1 MGLMTAPASDGQ
13 LVLTPHPVTLDGQCH
28 IAMDLQPGERLCEFL
43 HRHVIDLDQGEWTV
57 SIGGRVVPRHLWPY
71 VYPKDGQVIEVRG
84 AVGRNA
90 LYIVAMIALTYFTF
104 GIGSAAGWGAGA
116 AAGAFGGGVAGA
128 VFASAVFVAGS
139 IVINKVL
146 GPKVEKPSESTAGT
160 VFSLGAARNRARQYE
175 PLGLLFGRMRI
186 APDIASN
193 TYSWYEGNEQ
203 YIGMVL
209 TPGIGV
215 GRVGAFS
222 NGDTLLSSYEGVSV
236 FHAGYSQMPEQTIPL
251 YSNVDTVDGGELP
264 DAADFVT
271 RTTST
276 DTVRILINLEYVL
289 GGLGTSG
296 KAYNVS
302 ETVQVQYAPAGT
314 GIWQTLAT
322 QTYTGDKLD
331 VSRRAT
337 LSADV
342 AKGQYDVRVRILG
355 LGNYSGDN
363 TQRNDFQWSTMGS
376 VQADTA
382 TYAGIS
388 RTGIIMKATGQLNG
402 QPDELRAE
410 HVAAPIPVWRSGAW
424 VNEESSNPGANIL
437 KYVRGYYDKD
447 GKLIA
452 GMGKSDEEIDIES
465 LQGFMA
471 HCEANGYTYDYW
483 LTEERSHDEVLQA
496 IALAGMGQTT
506 WAGGRLSVVWAADEQ
521 PLSGVVNM
529 AEMKKG
535 SFSVDYT
542 LASAADGIEYS
553 YFDSTTNKVE
563 TLRVPAPGV
572 EVMLNPARLTGE
584 GIGREAHAAEMA
596 RYHLAQSLFQYKD
609 IGFAQDLQYLSYR
622 RMSML
627 SISHDLTQWG
637 FGGRII
643 AAERSPLLGTVTLTL
658 DEPVPPPDTR
668 SAFIGLRIPGEAV
681 YRTFRVRNFAEAT
694 DTIQLVEEWPDDAPL
709 PGEGYDDPMVQG
721 GWQDNPAHDT
731 VWIYDFKA
739 TPGLRV
745 RVVAIEPESDL
756 KGASISVVPED
767 TRFWIFVKTGQYIRP
782 ESGSSLATR
791 PIVSNLVISED
802 QITTGDVTATDLLA
816 TFDIS
821 GPFDHAVVYASASDG
836 NGELQEVAQTRT
848 RTARWRIPRAGTYT
862 LNVRPFGPDGQM
874 GVGASLI
881 YTTIGAD
888 APPVN
893 YDIFDVEEISGGIR
907 RYTWGFWNDTIRSA
921 NLAGAEIRYT
931 AAPEQGAPMPAWDAM
946 TPVGDS
952 GYHTGAFDSPIP
964 ASGKWTF
971 AIRARNTNGTL
982 SVAAKYVTKTLGKN
996 LGELQEEMQQAID
1009 QTTEQI
1015 RQGLMEAAER
1025 DRQIAEEAL
1034 AAANKARDDAI
1045 AHADALN
1052 AALGDLVNADEWTST
1067 ASYPKGDFVRYDGR
1081 LYRAELAN
1089 SGVVPAGNPSTWQ
1102 NVGNY
1107 SSAGEAIAAALD
1119 MANQTANELEA
1130 EATRLAA
1137 VVARLPAGTGQ
1148 LATSASVSEE
1158 STARANADSVLG
1170 QRTSVVEARMP
1181 AGNGGLATAASV
1193 TAASTASTDRDAA
1206 LGQRIGVVE
1215 ARMPSGTG
1223 GLATSASVTAVDTAS
1238 ASRDTA
1244 LGQRIDSTNAVV
1256 AGKADTTAVNALQ
1269 SNVNQIG
1276 NETTANS
1283 LALTQVRSQVGGG
1296 GNILNNSTF
1305 EADLS
1310 GWSLFYNQD
1319 GGATTLTRVSPGPWV
1334 PGGNFAM
1341 EIRRLPNAGLYGDLV
1356 VSSAGMSCTPGVR
1369 YCASVYGAIQRAAG
1383 EVMIAFYDSN
1393 ENEIESVTGT
1403 PFAASGGT
1411 TMASYTRSFVFRTAP
1426 SNAVRVRLYVRMHS
1440 PYDNSTSFGNYL
1452 WIVKP
1457 AINEVAA
1464 NTTVPPAWSPSAT
1477 AIDFKYASATQSLST
1492 RLTTNE
1498 NGVASYQA
1506 SWTLALDV
1514 NGRVAGARSVN
1525 NGQTATLDFAFDKVR
1540 FIGVDAGQGRS
1551 EIVNGK
1557 IYCYAPNG
1565 VQVIAMG
1572 PGV

>member
-1 MGLMTAPASDGQ
+1 MGLMTTPASDGQ
-13 LVLTPHPVTLDGQCH
+13 LVLTPHPVTLDGQRH

-71 VYPKDGQVIEVRG
+71 VYPKDGQIIEVRG

-90 LYIVAMIALTYFTF
+90 LYIVAMAALIYFT
-104 GIGSAAGWGAGA
+104 GGAGA
-116 AAGAFGGGVAGA
+116 TWAAGLGTTGAAVAYTAAFV
-128 VFASAVFVAGS
+128 VGS

-146 GPKVEKPSESTAGT
+146 GPKVESPTAPSNAGT
-160 VFSLGAARNRARQYE
+160 VYSLGAARNRPRPYE
-175 PLGLLFGRMRI
+175 PLGLLFGRTRI
-186 APDIASN
+186 APDIAST
-193 TYSWYEGNEQ
+193 TYSWYEGDDQ
-203 YIGMVL
+203 YIGIVL

-236 FHAGYSQMPEQTIPL
+236 FHAGYSQMPEETIPL
-251 YSNVDTVDGGELP
+251 YSNVDTVEGGELP
-264 DAADFVT
+264 DTADFVT
-271 RTTST
+271 RTTSA

-289 GGLGTSG
+289 GGVGTSG
-296 KAYNVS
+296 KKYNVS

-331 VSRRAT
+331 VSKRAT

-342 AKGQYDVRVRILG
+342 PKGQYDVRVRILG
-355 LGNYSGDN
+355 LGNYEGDN

-388 RTGIIMKATGQLNG
+388 RAGIIMKATGQLNG

-410 HVAAPIPVWRSGAW
+410 HVAAPIPVWRNGAW
-424 VNEESSNPGANIL
+424 VTEETSNNGAHIL
-437 KYVRGYYDKD
+437 KYARGYYDKD

-584 GIGREAHAAEMA
+584 GVTREAHAAELA

-637 FGGRII
+637 FGGRIV

-658 DEPVPPPDTR
+658 DEPIPPPDAR

-681 YRTFRVRNFAEAT
+681 YRTFRVRSFAEAT

-709 PGEGYDDPMVQG
+709 PGEGYDDPMVHG

-767 TRFWIFVKTGQYIRP
+767 ARFWIFVKTGQYIRP

-802 QITTGDVTATDLLA
+802 QITTGDVTATDLVA

-836 NGELQEVAQTRT
+836 SGELQEVAQTRT

-862 LNVRPFGPDGQM
+862 INVRPFGPEGQM
-874 GVGASLI
+874 GIGASLI

-907 RYTWGFWNDTIRSA
+907 RYTWGFWNDTIQSA

-931 AAPEQGAPMPAWDAM
+931 AAPEQGAPMPGWDAM

-964 ASGKWTF
+964 SSGKWTF

-982 SVAAKYVTKTLGKN
+982 SVADKYVTKTLGKN

-1009 QTTEQI
+1009 QTTEDI
-1015 RQGLMEAAER
+1015 RQGFLEAAQR
-1025 DRQIAEEAL
+1025 DQ
-1034 AAANKARDDAI
+1034 
-1045 AHADALN
+1045 
-1052 AALGDLVNADEWTST
+1052 
-1067 ASYPKGDFVRYDGR
+1067 
-1081 LYRAELAN
+1081 ELAQQLQQQAQDLAN
-1089 SGVVPAGNPSTWQ
+1089 LQALVEAPEWVDQAWPAGSIVKHAGGMYVAKQDVPAGT
-1102 NVGNY
+1102 
-1107 SSAGEAIAAALD
+1107 AITD
-1119 MANQTANELEA
+1119 TAYWSYIGQYASLA
-1130 EATRLAA
+1130 EAVGAIGVAMQQVTTDVQQIEQELQ
-1137 VVARLPAGTGQ
+1137 VVAQDVR
-1148 LATSASVSEE
+1148 
-1158 STARANADSVLG
+1158 
-1170 QRTSVVEARMP
+1170 
-1181 AGNGGLATAASV
+1181 
-1193 TAASTASTDRDAA
+1193 
-1206 LGQRIGVVE
+1206 GVQ
-1215 ARMPSGTG
+1215 SS
-1223 GLATSASVTAVDTAS
+1223 L
-1238 ASRDTA
+1238 
-1244 LGQRIDSTNAVV
+1244 
-1256 AGKADTTAVNALQ
+1256 AGKADASAVQAINTRLTQAENNVSSLSQLIGTVQSALTGKADASAVQALQ
-1269 SNVNQIG
+1269 TQVTQIG
-1276 NETTANS
+1276 NEVTSNSTAITS
-1283 LALTQVRSQVGGG
+1283 VRSQIGGS
-1296 GNILNNSTF
+1296 GNLLPNATF
-1305 EADLS
+1305 EGDVSGWSFVINEWNVSLTRNVAGADWIPAGGSQAGWYGGFSPSGISVIRSAVFPVEAGKLYMASVYTGAHRCQANLSLVFMDANGRGVGEVYAIDTNSDQALGGRALS
-1310 GWSLFYNQD
+1310 GWK
-1319 GGATTLTRVSPGPWV
+1319 
-1334 PGGNFAM
+1334 
-1341 EIRRLPNAGLYGDLV
+1341 RLHTPAYEAPAG
-1356 VSSAGMSCTPGVR
+1356 
-1369 YCASVYGAIQRAAG
+1369 
-1383 EVMIAFYDSN
+1383 
-1393 ENEIESVTGT
+1393 
-1403 PFAASGGT
+1403 AASASLQLFSGGMGGVDPYVFFTQAMVEMVPAGKT
-1411 TMASYTRSFVFRTAP
+1411 TP
-1426 SNAVRVRLYVRMHS
+1426 SS
-1440 PYDNSTSFGNYL
+1440 
-1452 WIVKP
+1452 
-1457 AINEVAA
+1457 
-1464 NTTVPPAWSPSAT
+1464 WSPSSQGV
-1477 AIDFKYASATQSLST
+1477 DSKYAAATQSMST
-1492 RLTTNE
+1492 RVTSVE
-1498 NGVASYQA
+1498 NGVASYEA
-1506 SWTLALDV
+1506 SYTWALDV
-1514 NGRVAGARSVN
+1514 NGKVVGMRSVN
-1525 NGQTATLDFAFDKVR
+1525 NGT
-1540 FIGVDAGQGRS
+1540 I
-1551 EIVNGK
+1551 GK
-1557 IYCYAPNG
+1557 ITFSADVVEIIGATPGGGRNEFVGGKFYAYAPNG
-1565 VQVIAMG
+1565 RRVVALG
-1572 PGV
+1572 YGVT

>member
-1 MGLMTAPASDGQ
+1 MGLMTTPASDGQ
-13 LVLTPHPVTLDGQCH
+13 LVLTPHPVTLEGQRH
-28 IAMDLQPGERLCEFL
+28 IAMDLRPGERLCEFL

-90 LYIVAMIALTYFTF
+90 LYIVAMAALIYFT
-104 GIGSAAGWGAGA
+104 GGAGA
-116 AAGAFGGGVAGA
+116 TWAAGLGTTGAAVAYTAAFV
-128 VFASAVFVAGS
+128 VGS

-146 GPKVEKPSESTAGT
+146 GPKVESPAAPSNAGT
-160 VFSLGAARNRARQYE
+160 VYSLGAARNRPRPYE
-175 PLGLLFGRMRI
+175 PLGLLFGRTRI
-186 APDIASN
+186 APDVAST
-193 TYSWYEGNEQ
+193 TYSWYEGDDQ

-236 FHAGYSQMPEQTIPL
+236 YHSGYSQMPEETIPL
-251 YSNVDTVDGGELP
+251 YSNVDTVEGGELP
-264 DAADFVT
+264 DTADFVT
-271 RTTST
+271 RTTSA
-276 DTVRILINLEYVL
+276 DTVRIQINLEYVL
-289 GGLGTSG
+289 GGVGTSG
-296 KAYNVS
+296 KKYNVS

-314 GIWQTLAT
+314 GIWSTLTT

-376 VQADTA
+376 VQSDTA
-382 TYAGIS
+382 TYAGLA
-388 RTGIIMKATGQLNG
+388 RTGILMKATGQLNG
-402 QPDELRAE
+402 QPDELQAE
-410 HVAAPIPVWRSGAW
+410 HVAAPIPVWRNGSW
-424 VNEESSNPGANIL
+424 VAEETSNPGAHIL
-437 KYVRGYYDKD
+437 KYVRGYYDQN

-465 LQGFMA
+465 LQGFMG
-471 HCEANGYTYDYW
+471 HCEANGYAYDYW
-483 LTEERSHDEVLQA
+483 LFEERNHDEVLQA

-563 TLRVPAPGV
+563 MLRVPAPGIKV
-572 EVMLNPARLTGE
+572 EDMLSPARLTGE

-637 FGGRII
+637 FGGRIV

-658 DEPVPPPDTR
+658 DEPVPPPDAR

-681 YRTFRVRNFAEAT
+681 YRTFRVRSFAEVT

-709 PGEGYDDPMVQG
+709 PGEGYADSMVQG

-756 KGASISVVPED
+756 KGASISVVPESPE
-767 TRFWIFVKTGQYIRP
+767 FWTYVKTGVYQPP

-791 PIVSNLVISED
+791 PIVSNLAVSED
-802 QITTGDVTATDLLA
+802 QITTGDVTATDLVA

-836 NGELQEVAQTRT
+836 NGELVEVAQTRT

-862 LNVRPFGPDGQM
+862 INVRPFGPDGQM

-893 YDIFDVEEISGGIR
+893 YDLFDVEEVGGGIR
-907 RYTWGFWNDTIRSA
+907 RYTWGFWTDTIQSA
-921 NLAGAEIRYT
+921 NLAGAEIRYVQ
-931 AAPEQGAPMPAWDAM
+931 APGQGAPVPAWEAM

-952 GYHTGAFDSPIP
+952 GYHTGAFDSPTP
-964 ASGKWTF
+964 TSGEWVF

-982 SVAAKYVTKTLGKN
+982 SVAAKYITKTLGKN
-996 LGELQEEMQQAID
+996 LAELQEEMQQAID
-1009 QTTEQI
+1009 QTTEEI
-1015 RQGLMEAAER
+1015 RQGFLEAVRR
-1025 DRQIAEEAL
+1025 DQELAEELTQQARNLANLQALVEAPEWADQEWPAGSIVKHAGGLYVAKQDVPVGTAITDAAFWSYIGQYASLAEAVGAIGVAMQQVTTDVQQVEQELQVIAQDVSGVQSLLAGKADASSVQALTTRVTQAENNL
-1034 AAANKARDDAI
+1034 AALSQLI
-1045 AHADALN
+1045 
-1052 AALGDLVNADEWTST
+1052 ST
-1067 ASYPKGDFVRYDGR
+1067 VQS
-1081 LYRAELAN
+1081 
-1089 SGVVPAGNPSTWQ
+1089 Q
-1102 NVGNY
+1102 
-1107 SSAGEAIAAALD
+1107 I
-1119 MANQTANELEA
+1119 
-1130 EATRLAA
+1130 
-1137 VVARLPAGTGQ
+1137 
-1148 LATSASVSEE
+1148 
-1158 STARANADSVLG
+1158 
-1170 QRTSVVEARMP
+1170 
-1181 AGNGGLATAASV
+1181 
-1193 TAASTASTDRDAA
+1193 
-1206 LGQRIGVVE
+1206 
-1215 ARMPSGTG
+1215 
-1223 GLATSASVTAVDTAS
+1223 
-1238 ASRDTA
+1238 
-1244 LGQRIDSTNAVV
+1244 
-1256 AGKADTTAVNALQ
+1256 AGKADTSALQ
-1269 SNVNQIG
+1269 AMQAQVTLNG
-1276 NETTANS
+1276 NEIEAVSTS
-1283 LALTQVRSQVGGG
+1283 LAAVSSRTGG
-1296 GNILNNSTF
+1296 GNLLPNSDFLIDISGYSGVTLNPNWNLARDAPGPTWVPPGSHIITASNVGTIDPTYFYDIYTPRVPAVPGKRYCFSARTSAHRAICNALMQFYDAAGNLLGNEISGPNGSITAGDGILVPENSTIDRWPQIWVF
-1305 EADLS
+1305 A
-1310 GWSLFYNQD
+1310 NAPA
-1319 GGATTLTRVSPGPWV
+1319 GAVYVAGKMRT
-1334 PGGNFAM
+1334 
-1341 EIRRLPNAGLYGDLV
+1341 INAIY
-1356 VSSAGMSCTPGVR
+1356 
-1369 YCASVYGAIQRAAG
+1369 
-1383 EVMIAFYDSN
+1383 
-1393 ENEIESVTGT
+1393 
-1403 PFAASGGT
+1403 
-1411 TMASYTRSFVFRTAP
+1411 
-1426 SNAVRVRLYVRMHS
+1426 S
-1440 PYDNSTSFGNYL
+1440 PYGMY
-1452 WIVKP
+1452 VQP
-1457 AINEVAA
+1457 MVEEVAA
-1464 NTTVPPAWSPSAT
+1464 SATVPGPYNTGARGLAEV
-1477 AIDFKYASATQSLST
+1477 TQSIQT
-1492 RLTTNE
+1492 RMTQAE
-1498 NGVASYQA
+1498 NGVRSYEAS
-1506 SWTLALDV
+1506 STLALDV
-1514 NGRVAGARSVN
+1514 NGRVAGTRSVN
-1525 NGQTATLDFAFDKVR
+1525 NGTTATIDFAFDKVR
-1540 FIGVDAGQGRS
+1540 FIGVDSGQGRS
-1551 EIVNGK
+1551 EIINGK

-1572 PGV
+1572 AGV

>member
-1 MGLMTAPASDGQ
+1 MGLMTTPASNGQ
-13 LVLTPHPVTLDGQCH
+13 LVLTPHPVTLEGQRH
-28 IAMDLQPGERLCEFL
+28 IAMDLQPGERLCDFL
-43 HRHVIDLDQGEWTV
+43 HRHVIDLDQGDWSV
-57 SIGGRVVPRHLWPY
+57 SIGGRVVPRHLWAY

-90 LYIVAMIALTYFTF
+90 LYIVAMAALIYFT
-104 GIGSAAGWGAGA
+104 GGAGA
-116 AAGAFGGGVAGA
+116 TWAAGLGTTGAAVAYTA
-128 VFASAVFVAGS
+128 AFVAGS
-139 IVINKVL
+139 LLINKTL
-146 GPKVEKPSESTAGT
+146 GPKVESPTGPSTAGT
-160 VFSLGAARNRARQYE
+160 VYSLAAPRNRLRPYE
-175 PLGLLFGRMRI
+175 PVGLLFGRMPI
-186 APDIASN
+186 APDFASKPY
-193 TYSWYEGNEQ
+193 TFYEGDNQ

-215 GRVGAFS
+215 GRVGVFTNA
-222 NGDTLLSSYEGVSV
+222 GTPLSSYEGVSV
-236 FHAGYSQMPEQTIPL
+236 YHSGYSQMPDETIPL
-251 YSNVDTVDGGELP
+251 YSNVDTTDGGELP
-264 DAADFVT
+264 DTADFVT
-271 RTTST
+271 RTTSA
-276 DTVRILINLEYVL
+276 DTVRIQINLEYVL
-289 GGLGTSG
+289 GGVGTSG
-296 KAYNVS
+296 KAFNVS

-314 GIWQTLAT
+314 GIWTTLAT
-322 QTYTGDKLD
+322 QTFTGDKLD
-331 VSRRAT
+331 VSKRAT

-355 LGNYSGDN
+355 QGNYEGDN

-382 TYAGIS
+382 TYVGLSRSGILM
-388 RTGIIMKATGQLNG
+388 RGTGQLNG
-402 QPDELRAE
+402 QPDELVAE
-410 HVAAPIPVWRSGAW
+410 HIAAPIPVWRNGSW
-424 VNEESSNPGANIL
+424 VNEETSNNGAHIL
-437 KYVRGYYDKD
+437 KYARGYYDKN
-447 GKLIA
+447 GRLIA

-483 LTEERSHDEVLQA
+483 LTEERNHDEVLQA
-496 IALAGMGQTT
+496 IALAGMGQVT

-553 YFDSTTNKVE
+553 YFDSTTKKVE
-563 TLRVPAPGV
+563 MLRVPAPGIKV
-572 EVMLNPARLTGE
+572 EDMISPARLTGE

-637 FGGRII
+637 FGGRIV
-643 AAERSPLLGTVTLTL
+643 AAERSALLGTVTLTL
-658 DEPVPPPDTR
+658 DEPVPPPDAR

-681 YRTFRVRNFAEAT
+681 YRTFRVRNFTEAT

-709 PGEGYDDPMVQG
+709 PGEGYADSMVQG

-739 TPGLRV
+739 TPGLRA
-745 RVVAIEPESDL
+745 RVVVIEPESDL
-756 KGASISVVPED
+756 KGASINVVPEGPE
-767 TRFWIFVKTGQYIRP
+767 FWIYVKTGQYIRP
-782 ESGSSLATR
+782 ENGSSLATR
-791 PIVSNLVISED
+791 PILSNLAISED
-802 QITTGDVTATDLLA
+802 QITTGDVTATDLVA
-816 TFDIS
+816 TFDIT

-836 NGELQEVAQTRT
+836 NGELVEVAQTRT

-862 LNVRPFGPDGQM
+862 INVRPFGPEGQM

-881 YTTIGAD
+881 FTTIGAD

-893 YDIFDVEEISGGIR
+893 YDLFDVEEISGGIR
-907 RYTWGFWNDTIRSA
+907 RYTWGFWNDTIQSA
-921 NLAGAEIRYT
+921 NLAGAEIRY
-931 AAPEQGAPMPAWDAM
+931 AQAPAQGAPMPAWDAM

-964 ASGKWTF
+964 SSGKWTF

-1009 QTTEQI
+1009 KTTEEI
-1015 RQGLMEAAER
+1015 RQGFLEAAER

-1067 ASYPKGDFVRYDGR
+1067 ASYPEGDFVRYDGR
-1081 LYRAELAN
+1081 LYRARAAN
-1089 SGVVPAGNPSTWQ
+1089 SGVMPADNPATWQ

-1107 SSAGEAIAAALD
+1107 SSAGEAVAAALD
-1119 MANQTANELEA
+1119 IANQTANELEA
-1130 EATRLAA
+1130 ESTRLAA
-1137 VVARLPAGTGQ
+1137 VVARLPAGDGQ
-1148 LATSASVSEE
+1148 LATSSSVSDEA
-1158 STARANADSVLG
+1158 TARASADGALG

-1193 TAASTASTDRDAA
+1193 TSEATARTNADSA

-1215 ARMPSGTG
+1215 ARMPTGTG
-1223 GLATSASVTAVDTAS
+1223 SLATSASVTSVETAS
-1238 ASRDTA
+1238 ADRDTA
-1244 LGQRIDSTNAVV
+1244 LGQRIDSTNATV
-1256 AGKADTTAVNALQ
+1256 AGKADTSTVNALN
-1269 SNVNQIG
+1269 SRVTQIG
-1276 NETTANS
+1276 NETTATS
-1283 LALTQVRSQVGGG
+1283 TALTGVVAKTNVNGNMLVNPTFSQGALGWTLPTGMSIANEARFGYYLAFGFNQATANGLAAVQDRAAPAGTYTVATDVYRNSSVGTAR
-1296 GNILNNSTF
+1296 IELSYLNS
-1305 EADLS
+1305 S
-1310 GWSLFYNQD
+1310 GQPV
-1319 GGATTLTRVSPGPWV
+1319 GGATVAS
-1334 PGGNFAM
+1334 
-1341 EIRRLPNAGLYGDLV
+1341 D
-1356 VSSAGMSCTPGVR
+1356 SSIVGAWQRIV
-1369 YCASVYGAIQRAAG
+1369 ASAPPAAG
-1383 EVMIAFYDSN
+1383 
-1393 ENEIESVTGT
+1393 
-1403 PFAASGGT
+1403 
-1411 TMASYTRSFVFRTAP
+1411 TATI
-1426 SNAVRVRLYVRMHS
+1426 RVRLICEQTNANVSFRRVKLETGSVSTLYT
-1440 PYDNSTSFGNYL
+1440 DENS
-1452 WIVKP
+1452 
-1457 AINEVAA
+1457 
-1464 NTTVPPAWSPSAT
+1464 VPSMV
-1477 AIDFKYASATQSLST
+1477 SATQSLEARMT
-1492 RLTTNE
+1492 VNE

-1565 VQVIAMG
+1565 VQVVAIGA
-1572 PGV
+1572 GV

>member
-1 MGLMTAPASDGQ
+1 MGLMTTPASDGQ
-13 LVLTPHPVTLDGQCH
+13 LVLTPHPVTLEGQRH

-90 LYIVAMIALTYFTF
+90 LYIVAMAALIYFT
-104 GIGSAAGWGAGA
+104 GGAGA
-116 AAGAFGGGVAGA
+116 TWAAGLGTTGAAVAYTAAFV
-128 VFASAVFVAGS
+128 VGS

-146 GPKVEKPSESTAGT
+146 GPKVESPTSPSNAGT
-160 VFSLGAARNRARQYE
+160 VYSLGAARNRPRPYE
-175 PLGLLFGRMRI
+175 PLGLLFGRTRI
-186 APDIASN
+186 APDIAST
-193 TYSWYEGNEQ
+193 TYSWYEGDDQ

-236 FHAGYSQMPEQTIPL
+236 YHSGYSQMPEETIPL
-251 YSNVDTVDGGELP
+251 YSNVDTVEGGELP
-264 DAADFVT
+264 DTADFVT
-271 RTTST
+271 RTTSA

-289 GGLGTSG
+289 GGVGTSG
-296 KAYNVS
+296 KKYNVS

-314 GIWQTLAT
+314 GIWATLAT

-382 TYAGIS
+382 TYSGIS
-388 RTGIIMKATGQLNG
+388 RDAVIMKATGQLNG
-402 QPDELRAE
+402 QPDELRYEAVAE
-410 HVAAPIPVWRSGAW
+410 PIPLWRNGAW
-424 VNEESSNPGANIL
+424 VTEETSNNGAHIL
-437 KYVRGYYDKD
+437 KYARGYYDES
-447 GKLIA
+447 GKLVG
-452 GMGKSDEEIDIES
+452 GMGKSDEEIDVES

-483 LTEERSHDEVLQA
+483 LTEERSHEEVLQA
-496 IALAGMGQTT
+496 IALAGMGQVT

-572 EVMLNPARLTGE
+572 ETMLNPARLTGE
-584 GIGREAHAAEMA
+584 GITREAHAAEMA
-596 RYHLAQSLFQYKD
+596 RYHLAQSLYQYKD

-637 FGGRII
+637 FGGRIV

-658 DEPVPPPDTR
+658 DEPVPPPDAR
-668 SAFIGLRIPGEAV
+668 SAFIGLRIPGESV
-681 YRTFRVRNFAEAT
+681 YRTFRVRNFTEAT
-694 DTIQLVEEWPDDAPL
+694 DTIQLVEEWPEDAPL
-709 PGEGYDDPMVQG
+709 PGEGYADPMVQG

-756 KGASISVVPED
+756 KGASISVVPESPE
-767 TRFWIFVKTGQYIRP
+767 FWTYVKTGVYQPP

-791 PIVSNLVISED
+791 PIVSNLAISED
-802 QITTGDVTATDLLA
+802 QITTGDVTATDLVA

-836 NGELQEVAQTRT
+836 NGELVEVAQTRT

-862 LNVRPFGPDGQM
+862 INVRPFGPEGQM

-893 YDIFDVEEISGGIR
+893 YDLFDVEEISGGIR
-907 RYTWGFWNDTIRSA
+907 RYTWGFWNDTIQSA
-921 NLAGAEIRYT
+921 NLAGAEIRY
-931 AAPEQGAPMPAWDAM
+931 AKAPEQGAPMPAWDAM

-1009 QTTEQI
+1009 QTTEEI
-1015 RQGLMEAAER
+1015 RQGFLEAAQR
-1025 DRQIAEEAL
+1025 DQ
-1034 AAANKARDDAI
+1034 
-1045 AHADALN
+1045 
-1052 AALGDLVNADEWTST
+1052 
-1067 ASYPKGDFVRYDGR
+1067 
-1081 LYRAELAN
+1081 ELAQQLLEQAQDLAN
-1089 SGVVPAGNPSTWQ
+1089 LQALVEAPEWVDQAWPAGSIVKHAGGLYVAKQDVPVGTAITDTAYWSYIGQYASLAEAVGAIGVAMQQVTTDVQQIEQELQVVAQDVSGVQ
-1102 NVGNY
+1102 
-1107 SSAGEAIAAALD
+1107 SSL
-1119 MANQTANELEA
+1119 
-1130 EATRLAA
+1130 
-1137 VVARLPAGTGQ
+1137 
-1148 LATSASVSEE
+1148 
-1158 STARANADSVLG
+1158 
-1170 QRTSVVEARMP
+1170 
-1181 AGNGGLATAASV
+1181 
-1193 TAASTASTDRDAA
+1193 
-1206 LGQRIGVVE
+1206 
-1215 ARMPSGTG
+1215 
-1223 GLATSASVTAVDTAS
+1223 
-1238 ASRDTA
+1238 
-1244 LGQRIDSTNAVV
+1244 
-1256 AGKADTTAVNALQ
+1256 AGKADASAVQAMNTRLTQAENNISSLSQLIGTVQSALSGKADATAVQAIQ
-1269 SNVNQIG
+1269 TQVTQIG
-1276 NETTANS
+1276 NQTTS
-1283 LALTQVRSQVGGG
+1283 
-1296 GNILNNSTF
+1296 NSTAITSVQARINPNPNMLKNPTF
-1305 EADLS
+1305 ATGKSNWVTPASSTVYHDAAFGDFIAMAATSGGDAAYQDIPAGPGPWVLAFDAFRNSTAGNVRIALS
-1310 GWSLFYNQD
+1310 AINSSGVI
-1319 GGATTLTRVSPGPWV
+1319 GGATTL
-1334 PGGNFAM
+1334 
-1341 EIRRLPNAGLYGDLV
+1341 LPAN
-1356 VSSAGMSCTPGVR
+1356 
-1369 YCASVYGAIQRAAG
+1369 AAG
-1383 EVMIAFYDSN
+1383 WNRI
-1393 ENEIESVTGT
+1393 SVVVN
-1403 PFAASGGT
+1403 S
-1411 TMASYTRSFVFRTAP
+1411 P
-1426 SNAVRVRLYVRMHS
+1426 SNATALRVALVVEGTNQ
-1440 PYDNSTSFGNYL
+1440 PASFRRGKLESGLTPTL
-1452 WIVKP
+1452 WSD
-1457 AINEVAA
+1457 EAA
-1464 NTTVPPAWSPSAT
+1464 EWLQAT
-1477 AIDFKYASATQSLST
+1477 ATQSLGV
-1492 RLTTNE
+1492 RLTTAE
-1498 NGVASYQA
+1498 NGVASYEA
-1506 SWTLALDV
+1506 SSTLALDV
-1514 NGRVAGARSVN
+1514 NNRVAGVRSVN
-1525 NGQTATLDFAFDKVR
+1525 NGTTATIDFAFDKVR
-1540 FIGVDAGQGRS
+1540 FIGVDAGQGR
-1551 EIVNGK
+1551 IDLDRGK
-1557 IYCYAPNG
+1557 LFIYAPNG
-1565 VQVIAMG
+1565 VAVISMG

>member
-1 MGLMTAPASDGQ
+1 MGLMTTPASDGQ
-13 LVLTPHPVTLDGQCH
+13 LVLTPHPVTLEGQRH
-28 IAMDLQPGERLCEFL
+28 IAMDLQPGERLCDFL

-57 SIGGRVVPRHLWPY
+57 SIGGRVVPRHLWAY

-104 GIGSAAGWGAGA
+104 GIAGAGGA
-116 AAGAFGGGVAGA
+116 AAAAFGGGTAGA

-139 IVINKVL
+139 LVINKVL
-146 GPKVEKPSESTAGT
+146 GPKVESPTGPSTAGT
-160 VFSLGAARNRARQYE
+160 VYSLAAPRNRLRPYE
-175 PLGLLFGRMRI
+175 PVGLLFGRMPI
-186 APDIASN
+186 APDFASKPY
-193 TYSWYEGNEQ
+193 TFYEGDNQ

-215 GRVGAFS
+215 GRVGTFTNA
-222 NGDTLLSSYEGVSV
+222 GTPLSSYEGVSV
-236 FHAGYSQMPEQTIPL
+236 YHSGYSQMPDETIPL
-251 YSNVDTVDGGELP
+251 YSNVDTTDGGELP
-264 DAADFVT
+264 DTADFVT
-271 RTTST
+271 RTTSA
-276 DTVRILINLEYVL
+276 DTVRIQINLEYVL
-289 GGLGTSG
+289 GGVGTSG
-296 KAYNVS
+296 KKYNVS

-314 GIWQTLAT
+314 GIWATLVT

-331 VSRRAT
+331 VSKRAT

-355 LGNYSGDN
+355 LGNYEGDN

-382 TYAGIS
+382 TYAGLA
-388 RTGIIMKATGQLNG
+388 RTGILMKATGQLNG

-410 HVAAPIPVWRSGAW
+410 HIAAPIPVWRNGAW
-424 VNEESSNPGANIL
+424 VTEETSNNGAHIL
-437 KYVRGYYDKD
+437 KYARGYYDQN

-471 HCEANGYTYDYW
+471 HCEANGYTYNYW
-483 LTEERSHDEVLQA
+483 LTEERNHDEVLQA
-496 IALAGMGQTT
+496 IALAGMGQVT

-542 LASAADGIEYS
+542 LAAAADGIEYS
-553 YFDSTTNKVE
+553 YFDSTTKKVE

-572 EVMLNPARLTGE
+572 ETMLNPARLTGE
-584 GIGREAHAAEMA
+584 GIDREAHAAEMA

-637 FGGRII
+637 FGGRIV

-658 DEPVPPPDTR
+658 DEPVPPSDAR

-681 YRTFRVRNFAEAT
+681 YRTFRVRNFTEAT

-709 PGEGYDDPMVQG
+709 PGEGYADSMVQG

-756 KGASISVVPED
+756 KGASISVVPESPE
-767 TRFWIFVKTGQYIRP
+767 FWTYVKTGQYIPP

-791 PIVSNLVISED
+791 PIVSNLAISED
-802 QITTGDVTATDLLA
+802 QVTTGDVTATDLVA

-836 NGELQEVAQTRT
+836 NGELVEVAQTRT

-862 LNVRPFGPDGQM
+862 INVRPFGPDGQM
-874 GVGASLI
+874 GIGASLI
-881 YTTIGAD
+881 FTTIGAD

-893 YDIFDVEEISGGIR
+893 YDLFDVEEVGGGIR
-907 RYTWGFWNDTIRSA
+907 RYTWGFWTDTIQSA

-931 AAPEQGAPMPAWDAM
+931 QAPEQGAPMPSWDAM

-964 ASGKWTF
+964 ASGTWVF

-1009 QTTEQI
+1009 QTTEEI
-1015 RQGLMEAAER
+1015 RQGFLEAA
-1025 DRQIAEEAL
+1025 
-1034 AAANKARDDAI
+1034 ARDQELADKLIQQAQDLANLQALVEAPEWVDQAWPAGSIVKHAGGLYVAKQDVPVGTAI
-1045 AHADALN
+1045 TDTAYWSFIGQYASLAEAVGAIGVAMQQVTTEVQQVEQELQILAQDVSGVRSSLSGKADASAVQAMNTRLTQAEN
-1052 AALGDLVNADEWTST
+1052 SLTSLSQLINTVQSSLSGKADASALQALQTQVTQQGNEVTSLST
-1067 ASYPKGDFVRYDGR
+1067 ALTSVRSQSGSSNNLVLNPALETSAEYWSTLADQWGSSAFGRVPGDGTW
-1081 LYRAELAN
+1081 
-1089 SGVVPAGNPSTWQ
+1089 VPARTNAYQMFRAAGGSTGFGIA
-1102 NVGNY
+1102 V
-1107 SSAGEAIAAALD
+1107 SSAVP
-1119 MANQTANELEA
+1119 
-1130 EATRLAA
+1130 ATPGLTYLASVYAA
-1137 VVARLPAGTGQ
+1137 VQGGSRAYCKLVFLDSNFAEVAGVDGNNSTLPGGATLASYVRSLSRATAPSNTRYVQMQ
-1148 LATSASVSEE
+1148 LIA
-1158 STARANADSVLG
+1158 
-1170 QRTSVVEARMP
+1170 QRTSVSSYIYAWFLRPQIEEAR
-1181 AGNGGLATAASV
+1181 T
-1193 TAASTASTDRDAA
+1193 
-1206 LGQRIGVVE
+1206 GQ
-1215 ARMPSGTG
+1215 
-1223 GLATSASVTAVDTAS
+1223 
-1238 ASRDTA
+1238 
-1244 LGQRIDSTNAVV
+1244 
-1256 AGKADTTAVNALQ
+1256 
-1269 SNVNQIG
+1269 
-1276 NETTANS
+1276 
-1283 LALTQVRSQVGGG
+1283 
-1296 GNILNNSTF
+1296 
-1305 EADLS
+1305 
-1310 GWSLFYNQD
+1310 
-1319 GGATTLTRVSPGPWV
+1319 
-1334 PGGNFAM
+1334 
-1341 EIRRLPNAGLYGDLV
+1341 
-1356 VSSAGMSCTPGVR
+1356 
-1369 YCASVYGAIQRAAG
+1369 
-1383 EVMIAFYDSN
+1383 
-1393 ENEIESVTGT
+1393 
-1403 PFAASGGT
+1403 
-1411 TMASYTRSFVFRTAP
+1411 
-1426 SNAVRVRLYVRMHS
+1426 
-1440 PYDNSTSFGNYL
+1440 
-1452 WIVKP
+1452 
-1457 AINEVAA
+1457 
-1464 NTTVPPAWSPSAT
+1464 TVPSPWMNNVSGF
-1477 AIDFKYASATQSLST
+1477 DSKYAQATQSIST
-1492 RLTTNE
+1492 RVTSVE
-1498 NGVASYQA
+1498 NGVASYEA

-1514 NGRVAGARSVN
+1514 NGRFAGARSVN

-1540 FIGVDAGQGRS
+1540 FIGIDAGQGRS

-1572 PGV
+1572 AGV